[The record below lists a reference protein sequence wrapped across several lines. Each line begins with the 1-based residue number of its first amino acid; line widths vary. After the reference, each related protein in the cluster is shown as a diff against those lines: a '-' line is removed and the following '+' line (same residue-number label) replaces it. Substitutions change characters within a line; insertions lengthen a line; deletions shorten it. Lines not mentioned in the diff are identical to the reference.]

1 MATTLTLQSAELIGD
16 DMNFM
21 FSDKSLE
28 TYFGYDASQIGLG
41 DDQVLDLLKLALVKI
56 YSMTSIAPL
65 TLVLDLENPE
75 GIILRIQQ

>member
-1 MATTLTLQSAELIGD
+1 MATTLTLQSAELLGH

-28 TYFGYDASQIGLG
+28 TYFGYDSSQIGLG
-41 DDQVLDLLKLALVKI
+41 DDQVFDLLKLALVKI

-75 GIILRIQQ
+75 GIILRIEP